1 MIYLIDLNELFSYML
16 MTLPS
21 FIETER
27 LKSSKNNQKSILKIF
42 WFVFFD
48 DRLTIHLSED
58 KTMSIVY
65 MAKKNVYKIEQH
77 WNHTLDESEQMALRA
92 VVKLTHNSNL
102 FIGKV
107 ALYLFFFESYSLKH
121 SHLIHSRTIIQSHF
135 WIFPNPN
142 LWFKTCLSLS
152 TGGVL

>member
-1 MIYLIDLNELFSYML
+1 ML

-27 LKSSKNNQKSILKIF
+27 LKSSKNNQKSISKIF

-65 MAKKNVYKIEQH
+65 MAKEKCLQNRTALKSYIRWIRANGTACGSEINSQLKFIYRKSRSIPFFLRKLLSK
-77 WNHTLDESEQMALRA
+77 TLTS
-92 VVKLTHNSNL
+92 HN
-102 FIGKV
+102 
-107 ALYLFFFESYSLKH
+107 
-121 SHLIHSRTIIQSHF
+121 SRTIIQSHF

>member
-48 DRLTIHLSED
+48 DRLTIHLSEH

-65 MAKKNVYKIEQH
+65 MAKKKCLQNRTALKSYIRWIRANGTACGSEINSQLKFIYRKSRSIPFFLRKLLSKTLTS
-77 WNHTLDESEQMALRA
+77 HTLTDNHPIALLNFPKS
-92 VVKLTHNSNL
+92 KLM
-102 FIGKV
+102 I
-107 ALYLFFFESYSLKH
+107 
-121 SHLIHSRTIIQSHF
+121 
-135 WIFPNPN
+135 
-142 LWFKTCLSLS
+142 
-152 TGGVL
+152 